1 MFRIQPPRINKVYR
15 VVGGVGVHVHA
26 VGVAYGVRLEESA
39 EFGIVHA
46 GAVVVQAGL
55 GVAASA
61 GVHVGV
67 ADLGVGCF
75 VAILRREPLAVRTSA
90 GVDRDAAEGV
100 IGVCLDNLA
109 VRVGDGND

>member
-1 MFRIQPPRINKVYR
+1 M
-15 VVGGVGVHVHA
+15 
-26 VGVAYGVRLEESA
+26 
-39 EFGIVHA
+39 
-46 GAVVVQAGL
+46 
-55 GVAASA
+55 
-61 GVHVGV
+61 
-67 ADLGVGCF
+67 GCF